1 MRILVDVDGVMADFV
16 TPVVNLVNNELGT
29 DYTAEDIDEWEVLD
43 ALDVPPRQ
51 RELVRKAICSPGF
64 CRGFKVYPGV
74 EKGLAKL
81 RKFGRVIAL
90 TAPFES
96 PFWEYER
103 RKWLQE
109 ELGFSKH
116 DIMSGSGKEICDA
129 DFLIDDK
136 PSNVINW
143 QEEDFISRRG
153 ILLKQTWNVDAIGQ
167 TWHGMVANDWKH
179 LVALIRH
186 YV

>member
-16 TPVVNLVNNELGT
+16 TPVVKLVNFELGT
-29 DYTAEDIDEWEVLD
+29 NYTAEDVDEWEVLD

-51 RELVRKAICSPGF
+51 QRFIREHIASQGF
-64 CRGFKVYPGV
+64 CSRFKVYPGV

-81 RKFGRVIAL
+81 RKYGRVIAL

-96 PFWEYER
+96 KYWEYER
-103 RKWLQE
+103 RQWLIE
-109 ELGFSKH
+109 NLGFEKH

-136 PSNVINW
+136 PSNVIKW
-143 QEEDFISRRG
+143 QEEDFINRRG
-153 ILLKQTWNVDAIGQ
+153 ILMRHTWNADAIGQ
-167 TWHGMVANDWKH
+167 TWHGLVANDWKH
-179 LVALIRH
+179 LVALIKH